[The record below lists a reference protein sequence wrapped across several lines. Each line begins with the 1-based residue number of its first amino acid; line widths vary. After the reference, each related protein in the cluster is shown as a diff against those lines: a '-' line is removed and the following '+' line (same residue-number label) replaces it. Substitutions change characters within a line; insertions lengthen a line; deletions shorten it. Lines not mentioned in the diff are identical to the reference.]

1 MPMPS
6 FYHGSKILKNEH
18 IAKCFII
25 NIFSHSTATL
35 FSARCE
41 PIYIYRLAPCT
52 NGDCVWHCTNDYIHK
67 QHLTSKNIYIG
78 LHLALTETVC
88 GIAPMTT
95 FTNNILL
102 PKTYISHFPIMAN
115 HLEPYNI
122 CIIRNLALT
131 ETVCGIAPMTTFTN
145 NILLPKTYISHFPIM
160 ANHLEPYNICII
172 RKALPKK
179 SCRCL

>member
-41 PIYIYRLAPCT
+41 PIYIY
-52 NGDCVWHCTNDYIHK
+52 
-67 QHLTSKNIYIG
+67 IG
-78 LHLALTETVC
+78 LHLALTENVC

-95 FTNNILL
+95 FTTKNL
-102 PKTYISHFPIMAN
+102 YQSFPGYGESFETIQYLYYSEGFAEEIM
-115 HLEPYNI
+115 
-122 CIIRNLALT
+122 
-131 ETVCGIAPMTTFTN
+131 
-145 NILLPKTYISHFPIM
+145 
-160 ANHLEPYNICII
+160 
-172 RKALPKK
+172 
-179 SCRCL
+179 

>member
-1 MPMPS
+1 MKPFWMPMPS

-41 PIYIYRLAPCT
+41 PIY
-52 NGDCVWHCTNDYIHK
+52 
-67 QHLTSKNIYIG
+67 IYIG

-122 CIIRNLALT
+122 CIIR
-131 ETVCGIAPMTTFTN
+131 
-145 NILLPKTYISHFPIM
+145 
-160 ANHLEPYNICII
+160 
-172 RKALPKK
+172 KALLKK
-179 SCRCL
+179 SCRCLWKGFLETFMLFKISFIQALPIDYLLFVNMLKVN

>member
-41 PIYIYRLAPCT
+41 PIYIY
-52 NGDCVWHCTNDYIHK
+52 
-67 QHLTSKNIYIG
+67 IG

-88 GIAPMTT
+88 GIIFCLMFRFNLSKSICSQFREMAYFKYLVKLGVLPERQPCRQIIQYIPKMMCRAINQMWVYC
-95 FTNNILL
+95 FIVEFLKQNKYNECDILL
-102 PKTYISHFPIMAN
+102 
-115 HLEPYNI
+115 
-122 CIIRNLALT
+122 
-131 ETVCGIAPMTTFTN
+131 
-145 NILLPKTYISHFPIM
+145 
-160 ANHLEPYNICII
+160 
-172 RKALPKK
+172 
-179 SCRCL
+179 